1 MVKTRRS
8 VQSGDEAYLDFF
20 FSKRGDDSVPL
31 AIIEPEGHSAIG
43 ADVPGRGNQFNLH
56 ADRAAHL
63 FRLYRVARRV
73 KSHNGSFYAFHGF
86 ILSLKTPRQHNTM
99 KTNPPLGFGS
109 ECSKRMKRRT
119 QALFTVNW
127 TLGSRKKGGAPKLA
141 LGGLKQFAAMKIAPF
156 RRLYLRIRDEL
167 SRCIAQPD
175 IFDSLN
181 TGGN

>member
-1 MVKTRRS
+1 MRWLI
-8 VQSGDEAYLDFF
+8 QSGDEAYLDFF

-86 ILSLKTPRQHNTM
+86 ILSLKTPHWHNTM
-99 KTNPPLGFGS
+99 NPNPSLRFGS
-109 ECSKRMKRRT
+109 DCSERMKCEA
-119 QALFTVNW
+119 Q
-127 TLGSRKKGGAPKLA
+127 GAFL
-141 LGGLKQFAAMKIAPF
+141 Q
-156 RRLYLRIRDEL
+156 
-167 SRCIAQPD
+167 
-175 IFDSLN
+175 
-181 TGGN
+181 